1 MLGHGDM
8 SGNSQ
13 VKPASLDRQAEQA
26 EQARPGQT
34 ARPRAAVAALRRL
47 WPAALRRHWLAVAL
61 LTAGLVLRVLAELA
75 YRPALFYIDT
85 TRYLYNADGM
95 DPVGYKGPL
104 RAILLAGSFDAV
116 AAVQHLLGL
125 AMAVV
130 LYLLLLRRGVSRW
143 LAALAIAP
151 VLLDSYQ
158 LQIEQ
163 TIMPDTWFEALI
175 VAGLAI
181 LLWQP
186 TRRESGGV
194 APPGTGTAR
203 GSAGAVP
210 PRAGPSW
217 RRAVAAGIVLGT
229 SATVAQVG
237 EALILPAV
245 IYLLAAGGGWRQA
258 IGKTAALCAAFALP
272 IVAYCTGSYL
282 LTGDFFLSHSG
293 VTSFYG
299 RMAAAADCAT
309 IRLPAAERGMCP
321 TMPQQAKGPD
331 WLEYGDG
338 SPIRP
343 YYSGLPR
350 AEVDS
355 LISDFNHRVLTQQ
368 PLRVV
373 DAYARDA
380 LKPFALTRD
389 GRQGDTIIARWQFQT
404 KFPYYP
410 PHASEAVVKTAV
422 GRYGGGPP
430 SVWRPVAAFL
440 RSYQLD
446 GGYTPGPLLA
456 LFTLAGLAGS
466 AALLRRRRRAD
477 PGTRQLALACLALFT
492 AAAAV
497 TLVSDVFE
505 FSSWRRPG
513 RSGSASSSARSGPT
527 AVPPERPHPR
537 GGPAGPLAVRG
548 GAAVGYARTS
558 GGGDTRAAALNG
570 CQRNRAPA
578 WRSWGSRGRSR
589 RCKRGPACPCST
601 GCRYRNSPCPA
612 G

>member
-1 MLGHGDM
+1 MLG
-8 SGNSQ
+8 NSR
-13 VKPASLDRQAEQA
+13 VKPLTLDRRAGL
-26 EQARPGQT
+26 ARPGQT
-34 ARPRAAVAALRRL
+34 TRWHAAGAAALRH
-47 WPAALRRHWLAVAL
+47 WPALAL
-61 LTAGLVLRVLAELA
+61 LTVGLALRVLAELA

-95 DPVGYKGPL
+95 DPVGYKAAL
-104 RAILLAGSFDAV
+104 RAILLAGNFDAV
-116 AAVQHLLGL
+116 TAIQHLAGL

-130 LYLLLLRRGVSRW
+130 IYLLLLRRGVSRW

-151 VLLDSYQ
+151 VLLDAYQ

-163 TIMPDTWFEALI
+163 TLMPDTWFEALI

-186 TRRESGGV
+186 AAGGSGRAVPEGGSGEVVPAGGSGRAVPGSDAAGGPGGV
-194 APPGTGTAR
+194 VPVGDAAGRSR
-203 GSAGAVP
+203 GIVP
-210 PRAGPSW
+210 LGAGPGW
-217 RRAVAAGIVLGT
+217 RRAVAAGLVLGT

-237 EALILPAV
+237 EALILPGV
-245 IYLLAAGGGWRQA
+245 LYLLAVGGGWRQA
-258 IGKTAALCAAFALP
+258 VGKVAALCAAFALP

-282 LTGDFFLSHSG
+282 LTGDFFVSHSG

-299 RMAAAADCAT
+299 RMAAAVDCAT
-309 IRLPAAERGMCP
+309 IRLPSAERRMCP
-321 TMPQQAKGPD
+321 TQAQQAKGPD
-331 WLEYGDG
+331 WLEYASG

-343 YYSGLPR
+343 YYNGLPR

-355 LISDFNHRVLTQQ
+355 LISDFNHRVLTRQ
-368 PLRVV
+368 PLRVL

-456 LFTLAGLAGS
+456 LCTLAGLAGS
-466 AALLRRRRRAD
+466 AALLRRRAD
-477 PGTRQLALACLALFT
+477 TGTRQLALACLALFT
-492 AAAAV
+492 AAASVLLVSDAFEFSWRYQLPALV
-497 TLVSDVFE
+497 TLV
-505 FSSWRRPG
+505 
-513 RSGSASSSARSGPT
+513 
-527 AVPPERPHPR
+527 
-537 GGPAGPLAVRG
+537 PAGALGIGVILRSI
-548 GAAVGYARTS
+548 RTRHS
-558 GGGDTRAAALNG
+558 
-570 CQRNRAPA
+570 
-578 WRSWGSRGRSR
+578 SV
-589 RCKRGPACPCST
+589 
-601 GCRYRNSPCPA
+601 
-612 G
+612 